1 MSYFTS
7 SENSKL
13 LWDILNENPLFI
25 KFTQNRSDMIYSVF
39 EDDIANFYEKNKNVN
54 NLLELNKMFI
64 TYITEALVAKD
75 NSKKK
80 VQFKDSFNA
89 KKEEFMRAFT
99 IETPSPIDF
108 SDVKTDEKLTNM
120 DELIHNEI
128 SKRQFEIKKIEDEND
143 ILTRRNKDK
152 VVPENDIS
160 IKNSETERIN
170 QETFSS
176 FNNIDKRLLRIEEKM
191 ENLSKLMVQLLHYV
205 NTKPVDFIVENDNS
219 ELNQI

>member
-39 EDDIANFYEKNKNVN
+39 EDDISNFYEKNKSVN

-64 TYITEALVAKD
+64 THITEALVAKD

-80 VQFKDSFNA
+80 VQFEDSFNA
-89 KKEEFMRAFT
+89 KKEEFMKAFT
-99 IETPSPIDF
+99 IETPNPIDF
-108 SDVKTDEKLTNM
+108 SDVNTDEKLTNM

-143 ILTRRNKDK
+143 IITRRNKDI
-152 VVPENDIS
+152 VVVENEIPN
-160 IKNSETERIN
+160 KNSENGKIN
-170 QETFSS
+170 QETLSS

-191 ENLSKLMVQLLHYV
+191 ENLSKLMLQLLHNV
-205 NTKPVDFIVENDNS
+205 NTKSVDFIPKNDVTH
-219 ELNQI
+219 LNQV